1 MIIIFNALGV
11 NISVDF
17 LVPILVGLLLIII
30 GNYLPKVPKNN
41 SLGIKNKWTKKNEYV
56 WKKTHRFTALVYILV
71 GLILGLLGIINSII
85 TIILVVILLLLPLF
99 YSWYIHQKI

>member
-1 MIIIFNALGV
+1 
-11 NISVDF
+11 
-17 LVPILVGLLLIII
+17 

-41 SLGIKNKWTKKNEYV
+41 SLGIKNKWTKSNEFI

-71 GLILGLLGIINSII
+71 GLILVIFGLLGMMNSVI

-99 YSWYIHQKI
+99 YSWYIYQKI